1 MVVFRTVL
9 YSKVKGGRLGKA
21 ANEKVPYV
29 YFDFVVV
36 LGLFCRCFVVV
47 LGLVCRCF
55 VVVLGM
61 FWGCFVV
68 VVSLFWG
75 CFGVVL
81 GLFCRCFV
89 AIPIVLFVRASIV
102 QVPSAAR
109 GARIGR
115 PDARSDDN
123 DDIGKARKPT
133 KTPVGS
139 RNPAIHNAYRTSLRP
154 SSLFEP
160 RHPALKVVSSNG
172 SRREENQGK
181 PTNHQRTTNGT
192 HA

>member
-29 YFDFVVV
+29 YFDFV
-36 LGLFCRCFVVV
+36 
-47 LGLVCRCF
+47 
-55 VVVLGM
+55 
-61 FWGCFVV
+61 
-68 VVSLFWG
+68 
-75 CFGVVL
+75 VVL